1 MRKVTSSLFSTVDGV
16 VESPNLWQ
24 FDHFDDDMGPAMDAA
39 LADMDTV
46 LMGRNTYEQW
56 ASYWPDPSHDDEF
69 GLFINPVRK
78 YVASRT
84 LDGPLEWENSS
95 LIDGDLE
102 DFVANLRATEGGT
115 IGVQGSISVVRQLLF
130 AGLLDE
136 LTLMVHP
143 VVAGEGQRL
152 FRPED
157 PTTRLELRSS
167 QITSSGNA
175 LLTYSLR
182 PE

>member
-1 MRKVTSSLFSTVDGV
+1 MRKVTSSLFSSVDGV

-24 FDHFDDDMGPAMDAA
+24 FDHFDEDMGPAMEAA

-46 LMGRNTYEQW
+46 LMGRKTYEQW
-56 ASYWPDPSHDDEF
+56 AGYWPDPAHDDGF
-69 GLFINPVRK
+69 GDFINPVRK

-95 LIDGDLE
+95 LIEGGLE
-102 DFVANLRATEGGT
+102 DFVTALRGSEGGT
-115 IGVQGSISVVRQLLF
+115 IGIQGSISVVRQLLF

-143 VVAGEGQRL
+143 VVAGGGERL

-157 PTTRLELRSS
+157 PTTRLELKSS
-167 QITSSGNA
+167 RITSSGNA
-175 LLTYSLR
+175 LLTYAR
-182 PE
+182 RAD

>member
-1 MRKVTSSLFSTVDGV
+1 MRKVTSALFSSLDGV

-24 FDHFDDDMGPAMDAA
+24 FDHFDADMEPAMDAA
-39 LADMDTV
+39 LSSIDTV

-56 ASYWPDPSHDDEF
+56 AAYWPDPANDDGF
-69 GLFINPVRK
+69 GEFINPVRK
-78 YVASRT
+78 YVVSRT
-84 LDGPLEWENSS
+84 LEAPLEWQNAE
-95 LIDGDLE
+95 LVDGDLL
-102 DFVANLRATEGGT
+102 DFVAALRQTEGGD

-143 VVAGEGQRL
+143 VVAGAGERL
-152 FRPED
+152 FRADD
-157 PTTRLELRSS
+157 PTTRLQLRGS

>member
-24 FDHFDDDMGPAMDAA
+24 FDHFDADMGPAMEAA

-56 ASYWPDPSHDDEF
+56 ASYWPDPTHDDEF
-69 GLFINPVRK
+69 GQFINPVRK

-95 LIDGDLE
+95 LIDGGLE
-102 DFVANLRATEGGT
+102 DFVSGLRATEGGT

-143 VVAGEGQRL
+143 VVAGEGGRL

-157 PTTRLELRSS
+157 PTTRLELKDS

>member
-1 MRKVTSSLFSTVDGV
+1 MRKVTSSLFSSVDGV

-24 FDHFDDDMGPAMDAA
+24 FDHFDEEMGPAMEAA
-39 LADMDTV
+39 LADMDAV
-46 LMGRNTYEQW
+46 LLGRTTYEQW
-56 ASYWPDPSHDDEF
+56 ASYWPDPSNDDEF
-69 GLFINPVRK
+69 GQFINPVRK

-95 LIDGDLE
+95 LIEGNLE
-102 DFVANLRATEGGT
+102 DFVADLRMADGGT
-115 IGVQGSISVVRQLLF
+115 IGIQGSISVVRQLLF

-143 VVAGEGQRL
+143 VVAGEGERL
-152 FRPED
+152 FRPGD
-157 PTTRLELRSS
+157 ATTRLELKNS

-182 PE
+182 E

>member
-1 MRKVTSSLFSTVDGV
+1 MRKVTSALFSSVDGV

-24 FDHFDDDMGPAMDAA
+24 FDHFDEEMGPAMEAA
-39 LADMDTV
+39 LSGMDTV
-46 LMGRNTYEQW
+46 LMGRSTYEQW
-56 ASYWPDPSHDDEF
+56 ADYWPDPAHDDEF

-84 LDGPLEWENSS
+84 LEGPLEWENSS

-102 DFVANLRATEGGT
+102 DFVADLRTTEGGT

-143 VVAGEGQRL
+143 VVAGSGQRL

-157 PTTRLELRSS
+157 PTTRLELKNS
-167 QITSSGNA
+167 QVTSSGNA
-175 LLTYSLR
+175 LLTYGLR
-182 PE
+182 SD